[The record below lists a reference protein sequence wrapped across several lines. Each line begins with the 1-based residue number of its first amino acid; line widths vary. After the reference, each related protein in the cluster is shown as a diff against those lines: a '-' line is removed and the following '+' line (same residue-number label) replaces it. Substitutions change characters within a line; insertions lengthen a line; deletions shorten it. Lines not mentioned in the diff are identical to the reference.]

1 MNIIKICEF
10 VDNGLSEKNG
20 LKIREKILETLTKNN
35 EVILD
40 FSNITLFATP
50 FFNSFIGYFVL
61 QINPENTKEKIK
73 IINISDLGRDTYNH
87 SYENAVYIRNKKLKE
102 KEKKEIGKI
111 TSNNINEG

>member
-1 MNIIKICEF
+1 MNTIRICEF

-20 LKIREKILETLTKNN
+20 LIIREKILEYLNKYDD
-35 EVILD
+35 VILD

-61 QINPENTKEKIK
+61 QINPEKTKEKIK
-73 IINISDLGRDTYNH
+73 IINISNLGMDTYNH
-87 SYENAVYIRNKKLKE
+87 SYENAVYILNKKLKE
-102 KEKKEIGKI
+102 KEIEEIGKI